1 MIAPLVFSFWFRR
14 SGVART
20 GRAWS
25 QRAEQ
30 RKARSLGRW
39 ARRDGSTSSQKACS
53 EKSGRSAGSSSMITI
68 SDTGVPLTIYLHL
81 SVSVS
86 LSMATFIC
94 IWHNHSRTRTCTHT
108 QTHTHTHTHTHK
120 HSHIPESEARRVFHL
135 DNVFDVSPAAERA
148 FTFQV

>member
-53 EKSGRSAGSSSMITI
+53 EKSGRSAGSSSMIKI
-68 SDTGVPLTIYLHL
+68 SDTGVPLPWVLRNGPCLSASI

-86 LSMATFIC
+86 TSLTMSESISISSSLALSISIC
-94 IWHNHSRTRTCTHT
+94 IFVYIWHNHSKTRTCTHT
-108 QTHTHTHTHTHK
+108 NTHAHTHTHTQPHTG
-120 HSHIPESEARRVFHL
+120 IGC
-135 DNVFDVSPAAERA
+135 
-148 FTFQV
+148 